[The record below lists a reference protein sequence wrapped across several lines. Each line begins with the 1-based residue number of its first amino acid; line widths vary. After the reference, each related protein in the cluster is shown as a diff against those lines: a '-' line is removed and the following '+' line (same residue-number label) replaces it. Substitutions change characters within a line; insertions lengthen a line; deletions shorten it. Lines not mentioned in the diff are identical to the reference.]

1 MLNKIGLKNKWS
13 MISLIIIIFI
23 TLPSVF
29 IFLGLFDQT
38 SENWIHI
45 KTYLLKDYVINSFI
59 LTFFTGL
66 FSIVIGVSLAWI
78 VNAYDF
84 KFSSFFKWALILP
97 LAIPPYIGSY
107 TYVGLLNYTGVI
119 QTFFRNSFSITI
131 NQSLLNIM
139 NLPGAVFIYTIFL
152 YPYVFLITNAFFK
165 KQSASIIEVSKTL
178 GKGPFE
184 IFLKIMLPL
193 SRGAYVGGATLVVLE
208 VLNDYGVV
216 KYFGISTFS
225 TSIFQTWFSL
235 GDINSAIR
243 LSAYLMAFVF
253 LVLLVER
260 VSRGDK
266 KYSYSST
273 NVKPLKKYKL
283 KGWKSW
289 FMFFFPASIFS
300 IGFLIPVA
308 QLIYWSIISYGNIAE
323 LNILNTLLNSIGVSL
338 IGSILIIIAAVII
351 ANTVRINNDFLT
363 KNYARIAIMG
373 YSIPGAVIA
382 VGVMIF
388 FLKLDS
394 LINLITSYNSGL
406 ILSTTIFMLIFAY
419 FIRFLAI
426 GFNSV
431 ESGFQKVGSN
441 YFEASRTLGKSIT
454 ETFFKVDL
462 PMVKPS
468 LISGFLLVSI
478 EILKELP
485 LTLILRPFNF
495 NTLATRA
502 FEYAND
508 EMIHE
513 SAVLSLIL
521 IIVSVTLVYA
531 LTSFK
536 RKGKG

>member
-1 MLNKIGLKNKWS
+1 MLNKIGFNNKWS
-13 MISLIIIIFI
+13 VISLIIIIFI
-23 TLPSVF
+23 ILPSVF
-29 IFLGLFDQT
+29 IFLGLFEQASD
-38 SENWIHI
+38 NWVHI
-45 KTYLLKDYVINSFI
+45 KTYLLKDYVFNSFI

-66 FSIVIGVSLAWI
+66 FSIIIGVSLAWI

-84 KFSSFFKWALILP
+84 KFSNFFKWALILP
-97 LAIPPYIGSY
+97 MAIPPYIGSY

-119 QTFFRNSFSITI
+119 QTFFRNNLSII
-131 NQSLLNIM
+131 IDPSLLNIM
-139 NLPGAVFIYTIFL
+139 NLPGAIFIYTIFL
-152 YPYVFLITNAFFK
+152 YPYVYLITNAFFK

-178 GKGPFE
+178 GKGSFE
-184 IFLKIMLPL
+184 IFLKVMLPL

-225 TSIFQTWFSL
+225 TSIFQTWFAL
-235 GDINSAIR
+235 GDTNSAIK
-243 LSAYLMAFVF
+243 LSASLMILVF
-253 LVLLVER
+253 IILVIER
-260 VSRGDK
+260 ISRGDK
-266 KYSYSST
+266 KYNHSSRS
-273 NVKPLKKYKL
+273 VKPLKPYKL
-283 KGWKSW
+283 KGKKSW
-289 FMFFFPASIFS
+289 AMFFFPAAIFL
-300 IGFLIPVA
+300 IGFLVPVA
-308 QLIYWSIISYGNIAE
+308 QLIHWSIISYGNITK
-323 LNILNTLLNSIGVSL
+323 LNIISILFNSIGVSF
-338 IGSILIIIAAVII
+338 IGSILVIIAAVII
-351 ANTVRINNDFLT
+351 ANTVRVNKDILT

-382 VGVMIF
+382 IGVMMF

-394 LINLITSYNSGL
+394 SINMVTNYDIGL
-406 ILSTTIFMLIFAY
+406 ILSTSIFMLIFAY

-462 PMVKPS
+462 PMLKPS

-521 IIVSVTLVYA
+521 IIVSVILIYT
-531 LTSFK
+531 LTSYK
-536 RKGKG
+536 KKGKR